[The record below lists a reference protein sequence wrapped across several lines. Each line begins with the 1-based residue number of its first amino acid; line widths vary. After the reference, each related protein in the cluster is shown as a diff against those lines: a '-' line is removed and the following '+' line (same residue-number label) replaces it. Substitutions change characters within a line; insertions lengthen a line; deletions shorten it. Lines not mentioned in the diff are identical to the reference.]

1 MMEDTL
7 FAELLAS
14 LEEGAEILAGRAQP
28 ARVTVITPVTDAQK
42 KADETNNNTRY
53 DAPEHG
59 NG

>member
-1 MMEDTL
+1 MEDTL

-14 LEEGAEILAGRAQP
+14 LKEGTEILAGRAQP
-28 ARVTVITPVTDAQK
+28 ARVTVITPVTDDQTTTE
-42 KADETNNNTRY
+42 ETSDNTHY